1 MMLSSG
7 TITTF
12 LFDLDGVIRI
22 YLDKDTSLIEEK
34 YGLALGTIDEIAFSN
49 DLLIKVTTGKIKRHE
64 WVRMIGIR
72 MNNLQAAL
80 EWESR
85 PVYVNREV
93 LDIIRKLRSI
103 GFQVCLVTNGTDNLL
118 NELRRLDIDNE
129 FIHIFNSADLGF
141 AKPSPMVYRA
151 ILDFCKLRPEN
162 VAYIDDNK
170 ENVSEAQN
178 MGITSLQYNGINT
191 LKEWLKNNSLL
202 LD

>member
-118 NELRRLDIDNE
+118 NEFPGHEPRLRAVTQRVKPMEHSLRTLPGLWRQ
-129 FIHIFNSADLGF
+129 SARFVPNL
-141 AKPSPMVYRA
+141 RA
-151 ILDFCKLRPEN
+151 
-162 VAYIDDNK
+162 A
-170 ENVSEAQN
+170 
-178 MGITSLQYNGINT
+178 
-191 LKEWLKNNSLL
+191 
-202 LD
+202 